1 MKTTYKHKI
10 QNIFTISALIL
21 LSTLSFA
28 AKTQAAAMPDYARLQ
43 SISNKLQAPSGVALD
58 AYDNLY
64 VTDSKSNKL
73 VIYSSDGT
81 YIDTIHGFNEPISV
95 AVGNGIIYVGDS
107 GSGTVKVYDKNRNYI
122 NSIGNFLKPSSIA
135 VDAAGKI
142 YVVDSERDMVY
153 VYNSDGTSS
162 FSFGGSGNTNGLFH
176 YPTAMAINASA
187 GEIIVTDLQ
196 VISSAAGTFEGARI
210 QVFDMSGNHKRSF
223 GDYGI
228 GASKLFRP
236 SGVAVDEEGRV
247 YVTDVFQN
255 VVQVYNNDGTH
266 LGALYDSANPMR
278 TPVDIT
284 ISNSNKIYVASFYT
298 YGVEVYRI
306 TDDKPAY
313 ATVVPQSHDFGSA
326 YVGSSSTT
334 QKFTVYNIGNGDL
347 QLGSVVLAGADA
359 GDFIIQIDS
368 CNGNNLVPA
377 GTCDVIVAMS
387 PVSVA
392 SKSAEINIFS
402 NDPSSPLVVTLSGN
416 GVAAPNQSPV
426 ADAGGP
432 YNVNEGTT
440 ALLDASGSS
449 DADGSIG
456 TYSWDL
462 DNDGVYE
469 TIGNP
474 MGFDAASID
483 GPLGPFTIGLK
494 VTDNLGATGTDSTTI
509 MINNVPPAAD
519 AGGPY
524 SGLTGTAVVLTGS
537 SADSGSA
544 DVLGYAW
551 DLNGDGSY
559 ETSGK
564 DVQITYNTVGNYT
577 VGLRVTDDD
586 GGVGID
592 TAHITVTAAVVV
604 VPGIDISL
612 NAGWN
617 LVGWVSDI
625 GYYKAGSQPLVT
637 EYASGATM
645 NSVAN
650 IDAAMTDIGLSSADY
665 LLIIGP
671 EGKVHIP
678 GSPFNTLKKLLPDRA
693 YWIYANQDIL
703 ITLPGNKISKAATS
717 TLAAG
722 WVQVGYRGDEG
733 LNPADALRCI
743 EGNYNIVVSGKGKLF
758 IKGFPY
764 NNLTSLHQGQGYFIY
779 MTTTGTLTYDCP

>member
-1 MKTTYKHKI
+1 
-10 QNIFTISALIL
+10 
-21 LSTLSFA
+21 
-28 AKTQAAAMPDYARLQ
+28 MPDYVRLQ
-43 SISNKLQAPSGVALD
+43 SISSKLQAPSGVALD

-73 VIYSSDGT
+73 VIYGSDGT
-81 YIDTIHGFNEPISV
+81 YIDTIHGFSEPISV
-95 AVGNGIIYVGDS
+95 AVGNGSIYVGDS
-107 GSGTVKVYDKNRNYI
+107 SGTIKVYDKNRNYI
-122 NSIGNFLKPSSIA
+122 NSFGNFLKPASIA
-135 VDAAGKI
+135 LDAAGNI
-142 YVVDSERDMVY
+142 YVVDSERDVVY
-153 VYNSDGTSS
+153 VYNADGTFN

-176 YPTAMAINASA
+176 YPTSIAINALA

-196 VISSAAGTFEGARI
+196 VISSSAGTYEGARI
-210 QVFDMSGNHKRSF
+210 QVFDMSGHYMRSF

-228 GASKLFRP
+228 GANKLFRP

-306 TDDKPAY
+306 TDNRPAY
-313 ATVVPQSHDFGSA
+313 ATVVPQSHDFGNT
-326 YVGSSSTT
+326 YVGSSSVT

-347 QLGSVVLAGADA
+347 QLGSVVIAGADVE
-359 GDFIIQIDS
+359 DFIVQADS
-368 CNGNNLVPA
+368 CNGSNLAPA
-377 GTCDVIVAMS
+377 DTCEVIVAMS

-392 SKSAEINIFS
+392 LKSAEINIYS
-402 NDPSSPLVVTLSGN
+402 NDPSSPLVVALSGD

-440 ALLDASGSS
+440 SLLDASGSS
-449 DADGSIG
+449 DADGSIVS
-456 TYSWDL
+456 YAWDL

-494 VTDNLGATGTDSTTI
+494 VTDNLGAIGTTTTTI
-509 MINNVPPAAD
+509 MINNVPPVAD

-524 SGLTGTAVVLTGS
+524 SAVAGTAVLL
-537 SADSGSA
+537 SGSA
-544 DVLGYAW
+544 VDSGNTDVLNYAW
-551 DLNGDGSY
+551 DLDGDGIY
-559 ETSGK
+559 ETSGNGA
-564 DVQITYNTVGNYT
+564 QITYDAVGNYA

-592 TAHITVTAAVVV
+592 TAQIIVTAAEVE
-604 VPGIDISL
+604 VPGIDVSL

-617 LVGWVSDI
+617 LVGWISDV
-625 GYYKAGSQPLVT
+625 GYYKAGSQPDQG
-637 EYASGATM
+637 EYASGAAM
-645 NSVAN
+645 NSVEN
-650 IDAAMTDIGLSSADY
+650 IDAAMTDIGLSSTDY
-665 LLIIGP
+665 LLLIGP

-693 YWIYANQDIL
+693 YWIYANQDIV
-703 ITLPGNKISKAATS
+703 ITLPGEKLSKAATS
-717 TLAAG
+717 TLTAG

-743 EGNYNIVVSGKGKLF
+743 DGNYNIVVSGKGKLF

-764 NNLTSLHQGQGYFIY
+764 NNLNSLHQGQGYFMY